1 MRAERCRQGGFE
13 QIREALNLLKDFLK
27 ILEYNRI
34 HTQGS
39 DDWHFS
45 LKLWSRD
52 KEKNLKQLRI
62 IVGWVE
68 RSETQQATGNVGF
81 RSSTQPTPF

>member
-1 MRAERCRQGGFE
+1 MRAERCRQAGFE

-27 ILEYNRI
+27 ILEDNRI

-52 KEKNLKQLRI
+52 KEKNLKQFDE
-62 IVGWVE
+62 VWE
-68 RSETQQATGNVGF
+68 
-81 RSSTQPTPF
+81 STDHKNLKN